1 MKRQF
6 FGQRLKIQLQQQ
18 QQQQPRR
25 SKSRLEQI
33 QRRYTRNRTYVL

>member
-6 FGQRLKIQLQQQ
+6 FGQRVKILQL

>member
-6 FGQRLKIQLQQQ
+6 FGQRLKIQLQQ